1 LVKINSEA
9 LNLAVVTNE
18 FDADTFDENVDTE
31 LHVEDDEEE
40 IGKSDEENVQPLA
53 DTATDA
59 PVGTID
65 EDNEQNVPS
74 SATTQCDVLTS
85 SRID

>member
-59 PVGTID
+59 PVDTID